1 MTLLRHAAAVA
12 ALAASEV
19 ASDTSLGTRQRI
31 FLPLAKIEQS
41 DKMIHRGLA
50 LVSC

>member
-19 ASDTSLGTRQRI
+19 ASI

-41 DKMIHRGLA
+41 DKTIHRTLA
-50 LVSC
+50 LVSG